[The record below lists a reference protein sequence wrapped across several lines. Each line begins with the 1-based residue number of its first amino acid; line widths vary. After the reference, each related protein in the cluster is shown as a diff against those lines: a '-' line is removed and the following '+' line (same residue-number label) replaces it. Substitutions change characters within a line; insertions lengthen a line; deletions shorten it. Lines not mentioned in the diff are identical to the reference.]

1 MAMTFLPLLCSP
13 IDALLGG
20 GLEVGI
26 VTKLF
31 GESGTGKTNWC
42 LQAVR
47 ECAET
52 GRKTVYIDSE
62 GVSIERL
69 RQICSEAVFQDV
81 LRTVLFYRPESFS
94 AQETMIAHAVKMRG
108 VGLIVIDTVNQLF
121 RGRRGE
127 EHQDVIRSFVRQM
140 TTLQV
145 AARTKHMVVLVTEQV
160 YTNIQ
165 GEIRPFTSRQTDS
178 MVKTVVRL
186 SWLDPTHREA
196 ILEKHRTQPE
206 GLRATFTITPSG
218 LL

>member
-1 MAMTFLPLLCSP
+1 MTVLPLRCPSL
-13 IDALLGG
+13 DTVLGG

-26 VTKLF
+26 ITKIF
-31 GESGTGKTNWC
+31 GESGTGKTNCC

-52 GRKTVYIDSE
+52 GRKTVYIDTE

-94 AQETMIAHAVKMRG
+94 AQETMVAHAVRMRG
-108 VGLIVIDTVNQLF
+108 VGLIVIDTVNRLF

-127 EHQDVIRSFVRQM
+127 EHEDVRRSFIRQM

-160 YTNIQ
+160 YTDREGQ
-165 GEIRPFTSRQTDS
+165 IRPFTSRETDS
-178 MVKTVVRL
+178 MVKTVVKL
-186 SWLDPTHREA
+186 AWLDPTHREA
-196 ILEKHRTQPE
+196 IIEKHRTQPE
-206 GLRATFTITPSG
+206 GTQATFTITTSG
-218 LL
+218 LI